1 MIKKGLV
8 LGLVIAFSLI
18 CCGSLSTL
26 AVSCP
31 PGSVRG
37 SAKTIS
43 ECNIPKDA
51 GSPDSL
57 WKTVNNI
64 LNVAVGI
71 LGIVAV
77 GMIILGGF
85 YILSSSGDAAK
96 VAKGKNTIMYGV
108 IGLVIAILAFAIVN
122 FVLSNIFK

>member
-1 MIKKGLV
+1 MVKKGFIAGLV
-8 LGLVIAFSLI
+8 LTFALAG
-18 CCGSLSTL
+18 CGNLEVM
-26 AVSCP
+26 AISCP

-51 GSPDSL
+51 GSTNSL
-57 WKTVNNI
+57 WRTVNNI
-64 LNVAVGI
+64 LNVAVGM

-77 GMIILGGF
+77 GVIILGGF
-85 YILSSSGDAAK
+85 YILSSNGDAAK

-108 IGLVIAILAFAIVN
+108 IGLVVAILAFAIVN
-122 FVLSNIFK
+122 FVLSNIF